1 MMRVLNDSEL
11 VAASR
16 VLIAKVDRSCKSW
29 RFQHDVNLALATAG
43 LARAAGLLDQAL
55 DLAERPPSIGANILV
70 RSAFEC
76 WLAGAWALFV
86 GHDAILGIERERIRN
101 ERLLVTRNDLS
112 ERATEHLDGQS
123 RVVTD
128 AQDRLLGGSAPSS
141 VKYEE
146 MARTLSGLIKE
157 KTREHEDADVLG
169 IYDLLYRA
177 HSTNDAHPWK
187 VLGQYLKEGG
197 LGLRVEPLGPWNNP
211 VQAIR
216 SMSMYVGILG
226 RWIDEAR
233 DHSDPDWDEC
243 VMALAELP
251 SAPGA

>member
-1 MMRVLNDSEL
+1 MEALTDAEL

-16 VLIAKVDRSCKSW
+16 VLIAKVDRSCGSR
-29 RFQHDVNLALATAG
+29 RFQNNVNHALATAG
-43 LARAAGLLDQAL
+43 MARAAGLLDQAL

-76 WLAGAWALFV
+76 WLAGAWALFG
-86 GHDAILGIERERIRN
+86 GHDAVLGIERERIRN
-101 ERLLVTRNDLS
+101 ERLLVTRNALP
-112 ERATEHLDGQS
+112 ERAAQHLDGQS
-123 RVVTD
+123 QVVAD
-128 AQDRLLGGSAPSS
+128 AQDRLLGGSAPAS

-146 MARTLSGLIKE
+146 MAKTLSGLIKE
-157 KTREHEDADVLG
+157 RTRDHEDADVLA

-197 LGLRVEPLGPWNNP
+197 LGLRVEPFGPWNNP

-233 DHSDPDWDEC
+233 GHSDPDWDAC
-243 VMALAELP
+243 IMALAELP
-251 SAPGA
+251 TTPGV